1 MTRRESNTEGT
12 PREREVRSLFAEMKA
27 SGQTLTKFCEQRGI
41 PRGTLSCW
49 GTVIRRRDAARAGSK
64 NLAIASVPDT
74 TAPAAPRFV
83 RVRVRSRRPTTTRG
97 GSPLEVVTP
106 GGLTVRVP
114 VGFDAAT
121 LTALL
126 GVLEAGRC

>member
-1 MTRRESNTEGT
+1 MMREETNLEGT
-12 PREREVRSLFAEMKA
+12 PREREVRTLLAELST
-27 SGQTLTKFCEQRGI
+27 SGLTLAKFCEQRGI

-49 GTVIRRRDAARAGSK
+49 RTVIRRRDAARAGG
-64 NLAIASVPDT
+64 
-74 TAPAAPRFV
+74 TAQATVTGATAAPRFV
-83 RVRVRSRRPTTTRG
+83 RVRVRSPRPVATAVA
-97 GSPLEVVTP
+97 SPLEVIVP
-106 GGLTVRVP
+106 GGATIRVP

>member
-1 MTRRESNTEGT
+1 
-12 PREREVRSLFAEMKA
+12 LA
-27 SGQTLTKFCEQRGI
+27 KFCKERGI

-49 GTVIRRRDAARAGSK
+49 QTVIRRRDAARAG
-64 NLAIASVPDT
+64 T
-74 TAPAAPRFV
+74 TALTTAAAPVAGVTPAPRFV
-83 RVRVRSRRPTTTRG
+83 RVRVRPRRPAAVTG
-97 GSPLEVVTP
+97 GGALEVVTR

-126 GVLEAGRC
+126 GVLEPERC